1 MNTLAPI
8 FTKTT
13 ECQDCYKC
21 IRQCPVKAIRVE
33 NGHAAILSQM
43 CILCGNCVINCPASA
58 KRVRDDL
65 SRAKQL
71 LTLKEKVIVSV
82 APSFAAEFSDFTHQ
96 EFIAALK
103 KLGFWGVSETAL
115 GADLVS
121 AELAN
126 YLKEKTESQNPQK
139 LFLSSACPAV
149 VEYVKQYKKNLTPYI
164 TDLASPLLAHVRY
177 LKKLYGEDIGV
188 VFIGPCVAKKR
199 ESDVWNLIDTVLTFS
214 DLRRWF
220 ESEGIRSDALKITED
235 TKFIPERSAKGAL
248 YPVDG
253 GMIAATKKY
262 HKLTDIKTMA
272 ISGIYQIQE
281 ALDNLESE
289 QLKTPLFMELLSC
302 PGGCVNGPGTD
313 SVESSA
319 MKRVKVI
326 DYAETSRDV
335 INQDEI
341 KNSPDLTGTLPVE
354 DATQTIHTEEEIRTA
369 LRSVGKFTPAD
380 ELNCSS
386 CGYDSCRH
394 FATAMLDNR
403 AEKVMCVS
411 YMRKL
416 AQKQANSLIKSIPSG
431 VVIADKQLNI
441 VECNLNFAKM
451 MGSEAVELYDA
462 KPGLEGASLEKI
474 ANFSRFFTDVLEI
487 NGPDVIERE
496 VRCGKKIFHVSV
508 FAIEKESI
516 AGGVI
521 EDITAPQVQKHR
533 IVSQARKVIDKN
545 LSVVQK
551 IAYLLGENAAETESI
566 LNSIIQSFS
575 EDEEEEDY

>member
-8 FTKTT
+8 FTKLT

-33 NGHAAILSQM
+33 NGHATILSQK

-58 KRVRDDL
+58 KHIRDDL
-65 SRAKQL
+65 ARTKQL
-71 LTLKEKVIVSV
+71 LTLKEKVVVSI
-82 APSFAAEFSDFTHQ
+82 APSFSAEFSDFTTE

-103 KLGFWGVSETAL
+103 KIGFWGVSETAL

-121 AELAN
+121 AELAKF
-126 YLKEKTESQNPQK
+126 LSEKTSSGNQK

-149 VEYVKQYKKNLTPYI
+149 VEYIKQYKKELSPYI

-188 VFIGPCVAKKR
+188 VFIGPCIAKKR
-199 ESDVWNLIDTVLTFS
+199 ESDVWHTIDTVLTFS

-220 ESEGIRSDALKITED
+220 ESEGIRSDALKISDD
-235 TKFIPERSAKGAL
+235 THFIPQRSAKGSL

-262 HKLTDIKTMA
+262 HKLNDIKTMS

-281 ALDNLESE
+281 ALDNLNPDE
-289 QLKTPLFMELLSC
+289 LKAPLFMELLSC
-302 PGGCVNGPGTD
+302 PGGCVNGPGTYV
-313 SVESSA
+313 VESSA
-319 MKRVKVI
+319 MKRVRI
-326 DYAETSRDV
+326 LDYAENSRDV
-335 INQDEI
+335 INSDEI
-341 KNSPDLTGTLPVE
+341 ANSPDLTGTLPVKDE
-354 DATQTIHTEEEIRTA
+354 VQSIHTEEEIRSA

-403 AEKVMCVS
+403 AEKTMCVS

-431 VVIADKQLNI
+431 VVIANKNLEI

-451 MGSEAVELYDA
+451 MGSEAVELYEA

-474 ANFSRFFTDVLEI
+474 ANFSRFFSDVLEI
-487 NGPDVIERE
+487 NGPDVIERD

-575 EDEEEEDY
+575 EDEEDED